1 MLTLSTICFGY
12 IADNLNLQHWNES
25 SDVPS
30 LGVRS
35 KDLNYITNKYRRHPS
50 IKIIK
55 GDFPNVKKFTFQLL
69 STKDVKKVIKDFKTN
84 KSVGEEIPTK
94 ILKKSEFTF
103 DTLKNCINQSLK
115 TTGKFPGSLKLGN
128 LTPTYKKDDP
138 LD

>member
-1 MLTLSTICFGY
+1 M
-12 IADNLNLQHWNES
+12 
-25 SDVPS
+25 PS

-69 STKDVKKVIKDFKTN
+69 FTEDVKKVIKDFKTN

-103 DTLKNCINQSLK
+103 DTLKSCINQSLK
-115 TTGKFPGSLKLGN
+115 TTSKFSGSLKF
-128 LTPTYKKDDP
+128 
-138 LD
+138 